1 MLLFDIN
8 YCIIRLYVSFPLRI
22 IFFAKNIYLII
33 LTFLSISKLNT
44 ISRGIYMASF
54 QPAVQSSVSL
64 ATTNATGTNL
74 NSTLFAAAGYFSK
87 YRVLEFGSMTEVRE
101 DSSISPNSNVYKAAL
116 THFKQPNASTPWL
129 VGKIQADDVTLTAT
143 TVTDNSEYNFTIEV
157 YDVDT
162 LVGVTTEISI
172 DSGTSATATTIAGL
186 LFTAIDAVDNVTPT
200 NNEASV
206 TIAADAGYD
215 IVITNLTSKITETFT
230 SSESAADLLA
240 AIIEE
245 NENGWYFF
253 ECENHSKAFVL
264 DMADEIEATGS
275 GDYPKQYHVSTQE
288 SATITPYV
296 QGTSTDT
303 QAALLE
309 AGYLRTAPYWHH
321 NADTLFPEAAMTSI
335 MGSIFPAAST
345 WKFQQCKGVEAVSD
359 LVTGKNLTSG
369 KLSYLTNRNT
379 SFMSSE
385 RGVNFNHVGK
395 MASGEW
401 IDTVR
406 AADWLNSELEVRLLN
421 LLVNRS
427 AAGDKISFTEAD
439 KQTVLGVIDTLLSEA
454 VTRKIL
460 TGYIPAKLKVE
471 PSFSDQALRT
481 LDDISWTGYLAGAV
495 HFILVDGI
503 LTYADAELE

>member
-1 MLLFDIN
+1 
-8 YCIIRLYVSFPLRI
+8 
-22 IFFAKNIYLII
+22 
-33 LTFLSISKLNT
+33 
-44 ISRGIYMASF
+44 MASF

-74 NSTLFAAAGYFSK
+74 NSTLFAAAGFFTK
-87 YRVLEFGSMTEVRE
+87 FRTLEFGSMTEVRE
-101 DSSISPNSNVYKAAL
+101 DSAISPNSNVYKAAL
-116 THFKQPNASTPWL
+116 THFKQPDASTPWL
-129 VGKIQADDVTLTAT
+129 VGRIAADDVTLTAT
-143 TVTDNSEYNFTIEV
+143 TITDNFEYSFTIEV
-157 YDVDT
+157 YDTDT
-162 LVGVTTEISI
+162 LVGVSTDISI
-172 DSGTSATATTIAGL
+172 DSGASATADSIATA
-186 LFTAIDAVDNVTPT
+186 LFTALGSVLNITPT
-200 NNEASV
+200 DNTGSV
-206 TIAADAGYD
+206 TIEPSAGYS
-215 IVITNLTSKITETFT
+215 IVITNLTSKITEAFT
-230 SSESAADLLA
+230 STESAADILA

-264 DMADEIEATGS
+264 AMADEIEATGS

-288 SATITPYV
+288 SETITPYV

-321 NADTLFPEAAMTSI
+321 KANTVFPEAAMTSI
-335 MGSIFPAAST
+335 MGSIFPAQSS

-385 RGVNFNHVGK
+385 RGINFNHVGK

-421 LLVNRS
+421 LLVNR
-427 AAGDKISFTEAD
+427 AAAKDKVAFTEAD
-439 KQTVLGVIDTLLSEA
+439 EAVVLGTVNGLLSEA

-460 TGYIPAKLKVE
+460 SGYVPASIKVA

-481 LDDISWTGYLAGAV
+481 LDDIAWTGYLAGAV
-495 HFILVDGI
+495 HFILVDGV
-503 LTYADAELE
+503 LTYADAELV